1 MALRKSSHALLWI
14 AYPLLVYFGLQFIQP
29 RYLALLLIAAL
40 LLRAPHAA
48 RNLLSG
54 FGGAER
60 LMLGAL
66 LGLSVLAGVAN
77 SETLLRLYPFAM
89 NLGMFALFALSLK
102 RPPSMIERLA
112 RLEEPDL
119 SAAAVRYT
127 RDLSIIWCVFL
138 SANACIALYTALWT
152 SREIWALYNALIA
165 YMLMGALLLGE
176 RLLRRKLIARYA

>member
-1 MALRKSSHALLWI
+1 MALRKSSRALLWI

-48 RNLLSG
+48 RNLLSDL
-54 FGGAER
+54 GGAER
-60 LMLGAL
+60 LMLAAL
-66 LGLSVLAGVAN
+66 LGLSVLAGIAN

-89 NLGMFALFALSLK
+89 NLGVFALFALSLK
-102 RPPSMIERLA
+102 RPPPMIERLA
-112 RLEEPDL
+112 RIEEPDL

-127 RDLSIIWCVFL
+127 RDLTTVWCVFL
-138 SANACIALYTALWT
+138 SANACIALYTALWS

-165 YMLMGALLLGE
+165 YVLMGALLLGE
-176 RLLRRKLIARYA
+176 RLLRQKMIARYV